1 MNETS
6 DDGQDGG
13 WKDIQEGSGRRET
26 ERWRDA
32 QDVGELCTITVE
44 KKKKKKKKRSLI
56 QYGERRRQER
66 FGERVSADFGNEV
79 LSKSLG

>member
-56 QYGERRRQER
+56 QYGERRRLER
-66 FGERVSADFGNEV
+66 FGDGVSADFGNEV